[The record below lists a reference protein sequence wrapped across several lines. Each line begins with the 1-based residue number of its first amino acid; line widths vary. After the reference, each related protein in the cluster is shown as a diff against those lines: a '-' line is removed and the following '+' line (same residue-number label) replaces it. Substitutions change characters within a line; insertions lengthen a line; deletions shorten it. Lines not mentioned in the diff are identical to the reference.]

1 MDTPGDGIGSPPVLL
16 TNLGAIVTGD
26 PSAPLAHGD
35 TILVEDGLI
44 AAIGDAAG
52 MPSRGD
58 AIMVDAD
65 GQEALPGLIDSHIH
79 PSVGEYTPRTKT
91 HDWLE
96 SYVQAGVTTAVSQ
109 GSWHTGAYP
118 DDRWGMLALAT
129 WLTRS
134 FAGYRPGGMK
144 VHGGTV
150 SLVEGLT
157 EQDFALL
164 ADEGTWLIAEVG
176 SRSIVDPET
185 VHAMLEVAHRLGF
198 VSRVH
203 FGPEAVPG
211 THTVS
216 AAMAAVMQA
225 HIASHVNGGPST
237 PPVADLDFM
246 VEEQDCFLELSYPG
260 NHRAL
265 LHVAERTRDLGML
278 HRLTAGSDTPTGSGI
293 QPRAIMHTIGLLAT
307 FLDIPA
313 AQAVAVGTGNTANSY
328 RLNTGRLQIGREA
341 DILLV
346 DAPKGS
352 SGSGGLES
360 LSMGDSPS
368 VSLLMIDGNIVSVGT
383 RNTLPPKRRPRVISP
398 DA

>member
-1 MDTPGDGIGSPPVLL
+1 MDTCGGDTTSPPVLL

-26 PSAPLAHGD
+26 PHDPVARGD
-35 TILVEDGLI
+35 TILVEDGVI
-44 AAIGDAAG
+44 TGIGE
-52 MPSRGD
+52 RGD
-58 AIMVDAD
+58 VPGPADAIVVDAD
-65 GQEALPGLIDSHIH
+65 GQEAIPGLIDSHIH
-79 PSVGEYTPRTKT
+79 PSVGDYTPRTKT

-96 SYVQAGVTTAVSQ
+96 AYSQAGVTTAVSQ

-150 SLVEGLT
+150 SLVEGLV
-157 EQDFALL
+157 EEDFALL
-164 ADEGTWLIAEVG
+164 KGEGTWLIAEVG

-185 VHAMLEVAHRLGF
+185 VRGMLEVAHGLGF

-211 THTVS
+211 TYTVS
-216 AAMAAVMQA
+216 AAMAAVMGA

-237 PPVADLDFM
+237 PPEADLDFM

-265 LHVAERTRDLGML
+265 LRVAERARDLGML

-293 QPRAIMHTIGLLAT
+293 QPRAIMQTVGLLAA

-313 AQAVAVGTGNTANSY
+313 AQAVAVGTGNTAASY
-328 RLNTGRLQIGREA
+328 RLNTGRLEVGREA
-341 DILLV
+341 DVLLI
-346 DAPKGS
+346 DSPRGS
-352 SGSGGLES
+352 SGTGGLHALE
-360 LSMGDSPS
+360 LGDSPS
-368 VSLLMIDGNIVSVGT
+368 VSLLMIDGRIVSVGT
-383 RNTLPPKRRPRVISP
+383 RNTLPPKRRPVVTVPS
-398 DA
+398 